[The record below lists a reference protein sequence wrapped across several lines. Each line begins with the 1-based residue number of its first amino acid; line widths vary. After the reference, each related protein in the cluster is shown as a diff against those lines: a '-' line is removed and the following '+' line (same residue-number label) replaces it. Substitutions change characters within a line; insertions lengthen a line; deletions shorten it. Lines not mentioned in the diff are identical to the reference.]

1 MVTLRVS
8 AKSASEMSTPTRDRI
23 HFAEWFEVLLTNI
36 SFTEALVFVSRI
48 LENHK

>member
-1 MVTLRVS
+1 MVTLGVS

-23 HFAEWFEVLLTNI
+23 RFAEWFEVLLTNI
-36 SFTEALVFVSRI
+36 NFAEALVFVSRI